1 LNTLKFQRAE
11 FEHRKLGSAQFIYM
25 KNGEKEGAWKGGGGA
40 KGGRPPTQ
48 EQLHKA
54 KEKPHQ
60 ASKKSLKP

>member
-1 LNTLKFQRAE
+1 
-11 FEHRKLGSAQFIYM
+11 M